1 MDKRKIII
9 DTDLGDDVDDMFAIV
24 FAGLIDD
31 IDVIG
36 LTTVFRNAY
45 QRAQMAQYL
54 LRQVK
59 MNIPVYAGI
68 DKPFIQ
74 EYEDFGNTFNWE
86 IKDGIYQLPQIL
98 PEMKEEKISD
108 KNAIDFI
115 IESAEKYG
123 EELTILAIGPMT
135 NIATAIK
142 KAPETMKKIK
152 EIRLIGG
159 AYSFEVD
166 EWNVVCDPEALRII
180 VKSGIPIKAVGVDLT
195 VKTPLSDE
203 QVANIKRFNGRVE
216 CINKMVE
223 KWFNFF
229 HFERPVMHDSLIV
242 ATLLDDKIVEFEKRN
257 ILVCLD
263 GVDRAKTKVL
273 SEPTLHSAEM
283 EVGLKVDAELFFK
296 YFNRTFDYL
305 NTLCE

>member
-24 FAGLIDD
+24 FAGLIDVE
-31 IDVIG
+31 ILG

-54 LRQVK
+54 LKKVN

-74 EYEDFGNTFNWE
+74 EYEELGNTFNWE
-86 IKDGIYQLPQIL
+86 TKDGVYQLPQIL

-159 AYSFEVD
+159 AYSYEVD
-166 EWNVVCDPEALRII
+166 EWNIVCDPEAVRII

-195 VKTPLSDE
+195 IKTPLSDE
-203 QVANIKRFNGRVE
+203 QVENIRRFNGKVE
-216 CINKMVE
+216 CINLMVQ

-229 HFERPVMHDSLIV
+229 HFERPIMHDSLIV
-242 ATLLDDKIVEFEKRN
+242 ATLLDEKVVDFEKKN
-257 ILVCLD
+257 VLVCLD
-263 GVDRAKTKVL
+263 GADRAKTKVL
-273 SEPTLHSAEM
+273 KDPTLHSAEI

-305 NTLCE
+305 NSLCE